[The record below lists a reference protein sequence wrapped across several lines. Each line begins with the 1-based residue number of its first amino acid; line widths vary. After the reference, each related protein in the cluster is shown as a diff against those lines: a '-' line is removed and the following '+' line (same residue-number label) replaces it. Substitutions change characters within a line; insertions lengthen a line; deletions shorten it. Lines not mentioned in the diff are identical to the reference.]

1 MKKKVITVILSAML
15 VGSLLT
21 GCGNS
26 SDSETPAEDVGS
38 EAPATGDEAV
48 VPTETKGEE
57 PVEESGGDLTGE
69 ITVYAWTDMYTASS
83 QVAEAF
89 MKEHPEAKINVEQV
103 DAAYTKLIPQLASG
117 QDVADVF
124 MLQNYDLMSFVNT
137 YPGQI
142 LDVSDLIQGE
152 ESNFA
157 EAAVQSIY
165 NVEDGKYY
173 GVPIDVGPCVFF
185 YRADMLE
192 EYGINVEDIK
202 TWDDYIE
209 AGKVVR
215 EKSGGKVYMTG
226 FDFNGQS
233 SQDYV
238 KLLFQ
243 QQGGSYYDADGKIN
257 LNTPEM
263 VKTYE
268 TLQKMIDAD
277 IVQNF
282 TSEWDDRI
290 AALQNET
297 ICTLP
302 YACWIHSIISGQ
314 CEEQKGLW
322 SIAPM
327 PTFDGYN
334 GDVFLGGSVFAIAA
348 TTEYPE
354 LAKAFVKYEL
364 MNPDSAQYMLP
375 NGQFE
380 AYSPYYDTSVYQE
393 AADYWGINIAQ
404 EFAKHIEAPGI
415 NFGKFFT
422 DAQSGIKQA
431 SADILIEGK
440 DMAEALD
447 DASAAAQRSADN
459 K

>member
-1 MKKKVITVILSAML
+1 MMKKKIVTVILSAVL

-26 SDSETPAEDVGS
+26 SDNETPAEEAESAAPEAS
-38 EAPATGDEAV
+38 EADAPA
-48 VPTETKGEE
+48 EE
-57 PVEESGGDLTGE
+57 PADAPAEESEGDLAGE

-124 MLQNYDLMSFVNT
+124 MLQNYDLLSFVNN

-142 LDVSDLIQGE
+142 MDVSDLIQGE

-165 NVEDGKYY
+165 NAEDGKYY

-185 YRADMLE
+185 YRTDMFE

-243 QQGGSYYDADGKIN
+243 QQGGSYYDDEGKIN

-282 TSEWDDRI
+282 TSEWDDRV

-314 CEEQKGLW
+314 CENQKGLW

-327 PTFDGYN
+327 PTFDGYS

-348 TTEYPE
+348 TSEYPE

-380 AYSPYYDTSVYQE
+380 AYAPYYDTPVYQE
-393 AADYWGINIAQ
+393 EADYWGINIAQ
-404 EFAKHIEAPGI
+404 EFAKHTDAPAI

-440 DMAEALD
+440 DMAGALD
-447 DASAAAQRSADN
+447 EASAAAQRSADN